1 MYVDGTTAKQS
12 GIIMIGFLVL
22 NMQMSY
28 LFSHVEGTIVKQAD
42 AILIGFPLMYNMS
55 KNVRANDLLI
65 YEKVILLMMI
75 MRVHLP
81 TVS

>member
-1 MYVDGTTAKQS
+1 M
-12 GIIMIGFLVL
+12 
-22 NMQMSY
+22 
-28 LFSHVEGTIVKQAD
+28 KQAD